1 MRHSLEIKIQP
12 RKVFSED
19 LDILKSPSKWLHAF
33 PASAHSDSSTT
44 TQLSSPLVEQY
55 AAQQDELPP
64 LPPSTSSMKGNAKQA
79 RRFSFGGFETD
90 SLSSAV
96 SAIMANTDKPE
107 SRRSPTGV
115 SMKQLA
121 ANVGKLVS
129 PLSQKVG
136 RFQVRTMTEKTHS
149 A

>member
-19 LDILKSPSKWLHAF
+19 LDILKSPSKWMHAF

-44 TQLSSPLVEQY
+44 TQLSSPLAEQY
-55 AAQQDELPP
+55 TAEQDELPP
-64 LPPSTSSMKGNAKQA
+64 LPPSTRSMKGDAKQT

-96 SAIMANTDKPE
+96 SAIMATEKSE

>member
-19 LDILKSPSKWLHAF
+19 LDFLKSPTKWMHAF
-33 PASAHSDSSTT
+33 PASAHSDSSTN
-44 TQLSSPLVEQY
+44 QISSPLAEQY
-55 AAQQDELPP
+55 PAEQDELPP

-79 RRFSFGGFETD
+79 RRFSFGGYETD
-90 SLSSAV
+90 SFSSAV
-96 SAIMANTDKPE
+96 SAIMATEKPE

>member
-19 LDILKSPSKWLHAF
+19 LDFLKSPTKWLHAF
-33 PASAHSDSSTT
+33 PASAHSESSA
-44 TQLSSPLVEQY
+44 TQISSPLVEHH
-55 AAQQDELPP
+55 AAAEQDELPP
-64 LPPSTSSMKGNAKQA
+64 LPPSTSLKGDAKKA
-79 RRFSFGGFETD
+79 RRFSVGGFETD

-96 SAIMANTDKPE
+96 SAIMATEKTDP
-107 SRRSPTGV
+107 RRSPTSV

-136 RFQVRTMTEKTHS
+136 RFQVRTMTEKTHT